1 METYKLYTEE
11 DREAVR
17 VVAEHRQRLR
27 QAEAE
32 RIREMAQHRE
42 AYVCLEDE
50 EEPLYFDADVEAAE
64 PNRALAGR
72 LMRGTAR
79 MVPAAVFALGAWE
92 GLMDPWFA
100 LVCSVPYLAAGVWA
114 ALRG

>member
-27 QAEAE
+27 QEEARQIRMRAEA
-32 RIREMAQHRE
+32 APAHRE
-42 AYVCLEDE
+42 DYVALEDQEDVYMDDGFE
-50 EEPLYFDADVEAAE
+50 ERKAWVE
-64 PNRALAGR
+64 RAINV
-72 LMRGTAR
+72 MRR
-79 MVPAAVFALGAWE
+79 VLPAAVFALGVWE